1 MYDILYKTIK
11 ETTQQIMEESNLK
24 EVIRNKYKELSK
36 TKEFEDM
43 ITNAVKSEMKSYL
56 EEIIKS
62 DEEIYLDVEE
72 IVKMVER
79 KSIKELKEKIK

>member
-1 MYDILYKTIK
+1 MFDILYKTIK
-11 ETTQQIMEESNLK
+11 ETTQQIMEESSLK